1 MKTSF
6 FSCII
11 FSILLSVTVN
21 QALSQ
26 PVVLGDPS
34 PQPLNPHFYWTKYPG
49 AVRYSAEVFM
59 GITLIWFNE
68 NIPDTQITINNGGF
82 QAGTVYYFRV
92 KAYSLT
98 DSTQWSLAFPFWIG
112 YTGIV
117 KISTNVPS
125 DFSLSQNY
133 PNPFNPS
140 TKIKFEIPQYYSPL
154 EGRKSGL
161 TEGKGDVK
169 LIVYDVL
176 GNVITALVNEY
187 LSPGTY
193 EAEWNASNYAS
204 GIYYYRLTFR
214 QAGSSTGD
222 FSETKKMILL
232 K

>member
-11 FSILLSVTVN
+11 FSIFLTVN
-21 QALSQ
+21 ILTQ

-68 NIPDTQITINNGGF
+68 NIPDTQITIINGGF
-82 QAGTVYYFRV
+82 QTGTVYYFRV
-92 KAYSLT
+92 KAYSAT
-98 DSTQWSLAFPFWIG
+98 DSTKWSVAFPFWIG
-112 YTGIV
+112 YTGIN
-117 KISTNVPS
+117 KISANIPS
-125 DFSLSQNY
+125 AFSLSQNY

-140 TKIKFEIPQYYSPL
+140 TKIKFSLPL
-154 EGRKSGL
+154 PS
-161 TEGKGDVK
+161 KGGAMEVS
-169 LIVYDVL
+169 LIIYDVL
-176 GNVITALVNEY
+176 GKEITSLISPLWGGQEGL

-193 EAEWNASNYAS
+193 EAEWDASNYAS
-204 GIYYYRLTFR
+204 GIYYYRLS
-214 QAGSSTGD
+214 AGD